1 MVSVEKKKRKI
12 KLHIPNEGNLFWDR
26 MSEAEKQRF
35 AESYMEFLE
44 YRQCGI

>member
-1 MVSVEKKKRKI
+1 MVSVEKRKRKR
-12 KLHIPNEGNLFWDR
+12 KPHIPNEGDLFWDR

-44 YRQCGI
+44 YRQCRI